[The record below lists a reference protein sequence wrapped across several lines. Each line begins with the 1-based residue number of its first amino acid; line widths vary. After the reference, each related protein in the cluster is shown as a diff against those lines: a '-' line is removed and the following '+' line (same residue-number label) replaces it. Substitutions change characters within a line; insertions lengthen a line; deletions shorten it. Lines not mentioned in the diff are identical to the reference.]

1 MNTINVNN
9 ELTAI
14 INAAKT
20 DIPNAGTKDITVVN
34 FRLAY
39 EAIAKLM
46 SKAPILQ
53 FILCLIIKWAQP
65 SQKKATLLRDILDNN
80 VRKYGLLRKTASSLP
95 SFYVLMGGAIAHL
108 IFRISKKEDGALWLN
123 HIFQGGP
130 YHSKESLLRNGTI
143 ALNGLRESSEYN
155 SRAEA
160 KALNIIVSVCHY
172 VGISDPLLCA
182 RLYLYRQ
189 ASRIF

>member
-9 ELTAI
+9 EITAI
-14 INAAKT
+14 INLANTA
-20 DIPNAGTKDITVVN
+20 IPNAGTKNSTVTN
-34 FRLAY
+34 YRLAY

-46 SKAPILQ
+46 SKARILQ

-65 SQKKATLLRDILDNN
+65 SQKKAPLLRDILDNR
-80 VRKYGLLRKTASSLP
+80 VRKYGYLRKIASPLP

-108 IFRISKKEDGALWLN
+108 IFRISKKENGALWLN
-123 HIFQGGP
+123 GMFHGGA
-130 YHSKESLLRNGTI
+130 YHSKVSVIRND
-143 ALNGLRESSEYN
+143 
-155 SRAEA
+155 AEA
-160 KALNIIVSVCHY
+160 LDNLRKSDDYGTRVEANALRIILSVCYY

>member
-1 MNTINVNN
+1 MKTIDVNN
-9 ELTAI
+9 EITAI

-20 DIPNAGTKDITVVN
+20 AIPNAGTKDSTVVN

-53 FILCLIIKWAQP
+53 FILSLIIKWAQP

-80 VRKYGLLRKTASSLP
+80 VRKYGLLRKATSSLP

-130 YHSKESLLRNGTI
+130 YHRKENLLRNGNI

-160 KALNIIVSVCHY
+160 KALNIIVSACHY
-172 VGISDPLLCA
+172 AGISDPLLCA

>member
-9 ELTAI
+9 EITAI
-14 INAAKT
+14 INAANT
-20 DIPNAGTKDITVVN
+20 AIPNAGTKDSAVTN
-34 FRLAY
+34 YRLAY

-46 SKAPILQ
+46 GKARILQ

-65 SQKKATLLRDILDNN
+65 SQKKATLLRDILDNR
-80 VRKYGLLRKTASSLP
+80 VRKYGLLRKVASSLP
-95 SFYVLMGGAIAHL
+95 PFYVLMGGAIAHL
-108 IFRISKKEDGALWLN
+108 IFRISKKENGALWLN
-123 HIFQGGP
+123 HIFQNGP
-130 YHSKESLLRNGTI
+130 YHIKGSILRSGAI
-143 ALNGLRESSEYN
+143 VLNGLRESNEYGTRN
-155 SRAEA
+155 EA
-160 KALNIIVSVCHY
+160 RALNVIVSVCHY

>member
-1 MNTINVNN
+1 MNTININN
-9 ELTAI
+9 EITAI

-20 DIPNAGTKDITVVN
+20 AIPNAGTKDSTVVN

-53 FILCLIIKWAQP
+53 FVLCLIIKWAQP
-65 SQKKATLLRDILDNN
+65 SQKKTTLLRDILDNN
-80 VRKYGLLRKTASSLP
+80 VRKYGLLRKVASSLP

-108 IFRISKKEDGALWLN
+108 IFRISKKEDGTLWLN
-123 HIFQGGP
+123 HIFQSGP
-130 YHSKESLLRNGTI
+130 YHSKESLLRNGAI
-143 ALNGLRESSEYN
+143 VLNGLRESSEHN
-155 SRAEA
+155 SREEA
-160 KALNIIVSVCHY
+160 KALNVIVSVCHY

>member
-9 ELTAI
+9 EITAI

-20 DIPNAGTKDITVVN
+20 AIPNAGTKDSAVVN
-34 FRLAY
+34 YRLAY
-39 EAIAKLM
+39 EVIVKLM
-46 SKAPILQ
+46 SKATILQ
-53 FILCLIIKWAQP
+53 FVLCLIIRWAQP
-65 SQKKATLLRDILDNN
+65 SQKKATLLRDVLDNR

-108 IFRISKKEDGALWLN
+108 IFRISKKENGALWLT
-123 HIFQGGP
+123 HIFQNDP
-130 YHSKESLLRNGTI
+130 YHSKSSILRNGAI
-143 ALNGLRESSEYN
+143 ALDGLRDDDNYGT
-155 SRAEA
+155 RAEGR
-160 KALNIIVSVCHY
+160 ALNVIVSVCHY
-172 VGISDPLLCA
+172 VGISDSLLCA

>member
-1 MNTINVNN
+1 MNNINVDN
-9 ELTAI
+9 EITAI

-20 DIPNAGTKDITVVN
+20 AIPNAGTKDSAVVN
-34 FRLAY
+34 YRLAY

-65 SQKKATLLRDILDNN
+65 SQKKATFLRDILDGN
-80 VRKYGLLRKTASSLP
+80 VRKYGLPRKEATKLSA
-95 SFYVLMGGAIAHL
+95 FYVTMGKAIAYL
-108 IFRISKKEDGALWLN
+108 IIRIEAKEPGMNQLRSTFSIESYNGKASILKNAALNL
-123 HIFQGGP
+123 QM
-130 YHSKESLLRNGTI
+130 LRNSDEYDTI
-143 ALNGLRESSEYN
+143 SEMRALRLI
-155 SRAEA
+155 
-160 KALNIIVSVCHY
+160 LSVCYY